1 MTTKAKLLSEEESK
15 ALLAS
20 FWEDDVVSIDPITPT
35 EDFLLR
41 RTSSQAEVDY
51 MIEKNNKLIDL
62 CNDLLEERISNGDM
76 TLKMSEIV
84 SAKDTAFRQNQLLKN
99 QATENININIKDI
112 QGKNED
118 ELLEL
123 LESLN

>member
-1 MTTKAKLLSEEESK
+1 
-15 ALLAS
+15 
-20 FWEDDVVSIDPITPT
+20 VVSIDPITPT
-35 EDFLLR
+35 EDSLLR
-41 RTSSQAEVDY
+41 RTFSQTEVDY

-99 QATENININIKDI
+99 QATENININIKEI
-112 QGKNED
+112 QGKDED